1 MFIARLFISCLF
13 LLSISLQGMAAV
25 QLAQPCPMEQ
35 TMMQADMDDR
45 CSMMSAMPQNDCCLD
60 GESNTHSGPVCKP
73 GQECHAGQLSI
84 MNTAPAV
91 SFQAANPATP
101 HFSDPLYLPLALST
115 IWRPPL
121 ALSH

>member
-25 QLAQPCPMEQ
+25 QLVQPCPMEQ

-60 GESNTHSGPVCKP
+60 GQSSTHSGPVCKP

-84 MNTAPAV
+84 LNTPPAN
-91 SFQAANPATP
+91 SLQAANPAAP

>member
-25 QLAQPCPMEQ
+25 QLVQPCPMEQ

-60 GESNTHSGPVCKP
+60 GQSSTHSGPVCKP

-84 MNTAPAV
+84 MNTPPAN
-91 SFQAANPATP
+91 SFQAANPAAP
-101 HFSDPLYLPLALST
+101 HFLTLSISPLPYLPSGD
-115 IWRPPL
+115 R
-121 ALSH
+121 H

>member
-25 QLAQPCPMEQ
+25 QLVQPCPMEQ

-60 GESNTHSGPVCKP
+60 GQSSTHSGPGLQAWSGVPCWAALDHEYATGEFFSGSKSGCP
-73 GQECHAGQLSI
+73 
-84 MNTAPAV
+84 
-91 SFQAANPATP
+91 SF
-101 HFSDPLYLPLALST
+101 F
-115 IWRPPL
+115 
-121 ALSH
+121 